1 MSHYYTAVHCSLS
14 KCTHS
19 SPLPWQ
25 TSEGIH
31 LAYTYENIIVL
42 CVALLI
48 NSSLSLSLSLSLSPC
63 LQSMTLPDDLPIVV
77 NFTKISLKPGLKY
90 VRVASLSFFVNSSTP
105 GGKSSGMIKIW
116 GEDHTSFY
124 HVQVPYEAHI
134 MKGYVESLPS
144 PLLSLPLPTYKMY
157 FILLQYFCYFMCTHV
172 LRRVIIASS
181 LLSYTITYHLS
192 LRHTPMLLLIECQWW
207 FFFFSAGR

>member
-1 MSHYYTAVHCSLS
+1 MKTLLYY
-14 KCTHS
+14 
-19 SPLPWQ
+19 
-25 TSEGIH
+25 
-31 LAYTYENIIVL
+31 VL
-42 CVALLI
+42 HFLI

-134 MKGYVESLPS
+134 MKGYVESLPLS
-144 PLLSLPLPTYKMY
+144 PSLFIPTCTYKMY
-157 FILLQYFCYFMCTHV
+157 FILLQYFCHVMCTDVHA
-172 LRRVIIASS
+172 LSHHCFIIIIIHNHIPFVIT
-181 LLSYTITYHLS
+181 SYSDVTINRIS
-192 LRHTPMLLLIECQWW
+192 MVVI
-207 FFFFSAGR
+207 FSSAGR